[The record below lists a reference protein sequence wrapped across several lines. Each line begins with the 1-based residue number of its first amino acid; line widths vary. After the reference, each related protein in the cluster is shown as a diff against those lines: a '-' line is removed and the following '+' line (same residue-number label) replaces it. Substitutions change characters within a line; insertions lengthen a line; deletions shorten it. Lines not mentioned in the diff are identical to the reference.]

1 MTKTHWLLVLILSLT
16 ACTEK
21 IELPV
26 PQAEP
31 IPVLNSLIQPDSL
44 ITVYL
49 SLSTPVL
56 SDSDTETI
64 QEATVKLFINGEY
77 SETLIQISP
86 GVFQTNQTAE
96 IGKEYMLRAEIPAF
110 ETLKAITQI
119 PAPTEITDGTFENNA
134 VYAQSL
140 KDMADK
146 AIISFYDHRE
156 TRNYYQ
162 VAFYRSTF
170 ALDSV
175 TGNPTDSIV
184 DIDLHYY
191 LYSEDPVIQ
200 NEGDIEFYN
209 FPDNIKS
216 LVFSDVLLSEHNT
229 VTFITE
235 LAGDFINTEYR
246 VLLRAITEDYYLFEK
261 SRIRQRANLEIL
273 NYNPANFFLVNNPV
287 DLYSN
292 VENGLGIFAGY
303 SETHYELE
311 DITDYEF

>member
-1 MTKTHWLLVLILSLT
+1 MTKTHWLLILIISLT

-26 PQAEP
+26 PQAKP
-31 IPVLNSLIQPDSL
+31 MPVLNSLIQPDSL

-77 SETLIQISP
+77 SETLNQISP

-110 ETLKAITQI
+110 ETLKAVTHI
-119 PAPTEITDGTFENNA
+119 PEPAEITDGTFERRVIYVA
-134 VYAQSL
+134 RQSQYMDIAEL
-140 KDMADK
+140 
-146 AIISFYDHRE
+146 SFIDPQE
-156 TRNYYQ
+156 VENYYQ
-162 VAFYRSTF
+162 IAFYTSHYFYTYETDPITGEEIIV
-170 ALDSV
+170 DSV
-175 TGNPTDSIV
+175 QTVRYSKYINSNDPIIV
-184 DIDLHYY
+184 
-191 LYSEDPVIQ
+191 
-200 NEGDIEFYN
+200 NEGDMDFY
-209 FPDNIKS
+209 PMPGSTES
-216 LVFSDVLLSEHNT
+216 LVFSDELMKNENQI
-229 VTFITE
+229 TFI
-235 LAGDFINTEYR
+235 LQARPIA
-246 VLLRAITEDYYLFEK
+246 LLRSISKDYYLFEK

-273 NYNPANFFLVNNPV
+273 NYNPANFFFVNNPV